1 MLGIRLFERRDRLPR
16 MTLQTRRRFVGSAI
30 VLGALAVGTLRIAGQ
45 APPQAPPTPLPA
57 DAPFTVAVATA
68 VVEAAPVYMAKEG
81 PYGSQFNYINGG
93 VRTLQNNGA
102 HAAGN
107 ATTQMLVVLRDNP
120 KVRLLFTLVN
130 GNYRIVAKRSAGISK
145 LADLKG
151 KRIVTPRTTSAHYHM
166 VALLRTAG
174 VQESD
179 VTVVS
184 APATQMAAAVVKG
197 DADAISM
204 WEPESENTVAALG
217 NDAITFQDNKVYR
230 ELYSMYSTT
239 DVLNDPRRRK
249 ELVAFVREVIT
260 QTGNL
265 RREPKKYFDLI
276 SRVTK
281 HPAAQIERG
290 WEHHDFPLAVAPDLL
305 DLLVEEEKWVAGL
318 QSRTPKTRAE
328 LASFIDTSII
338 EEARKR

>member
-1 MLGIRLFERRDRLPR
+1 MTSRFRIR
-16 MTLQTRRRFVGSAI
+16 VVAVAI
-30 VLGALAVGTLRIAGQ
+30 VVGALSAGSLHLAGQ
-45 APPQAPPTPLPA
+45 APPQTPPTPLAP

-68 VVEAAPVYMAKEG
+68 VVEAAPIYMAKEG
-81 PYGSQFNYINGG
+81 PFGSQFNYINGG
-93 VRTLQNNGA
+93 VRTLANNGA

-130 GNYRIVAKRSAGISK
+130 GNYRIVAKRSAGIRT

-166 VALLRTAG
+166 VALLRSAG
-174 VQESD
+174 IQESD

-184 APATQMAAAVVKG
+184 APATQMAAAVAKG

-204 WEPESENTVAALG
+204 WEPESQNAVEALG
-217 NDAITFQDNKVYR
+217 RDAITFQDNKVYR

-249 ELVAFVREVIT
+249 ELVAFVREIIA
-260 QTGNL
+260 QTANL

-276 SRVTK
+276 SRVTR

-305 DLLVEEEKWVAGL
+305 DLLVEEERWVAGV
-318 QSRTPKTRAE
+318 QQRTPKTRAE
-328 LASFIDTSII
+328 LATFIDTSII
-338 EEARKR
+338 EEARK

>member
-1 MLGIRLFERRDRLPR
+1 MGLSRRRDRLR
-16 MTLQTRRRFVGSAI
+16 VTMTRPFRFPLVCVAMTVAALTAGS
-30 VLGALAVGTLRIAGQ
+30 LRVAGQ
-45 APPQAPPTPLPA
+45 APPQAPPTPLAA

-68 VVEAAPVYMAKEG
+68 VVEAAPIYIAKEG
-81 PYGSQFNYINGG
+81 PFGSQFTYINGG

-130 GNYRIVAKRSAGISK
+130 GNYRIVARRSAGIGK

-174 VQESD
+174 LQESD
-179 VTVVS
+179 VTLVT
-184 APATQMAAAVVKG
+184 APATAMAAAVAKG

-204 WEPESENTVAALG
+204 WEPESQNTVEALG
-217 NDAITFQDNKVYR
+217 KDAITFQDNTVYR

-249 ELVAFVREVIT
+249 ELVAFVREIIT

-265 RREPKKYFDLI
+265 RREPAKYFDLI

-281 HPAAQIERG
+281 HPAPQIARS

-305 DLLVEEEKWVAGL
+305 NLLVEEEKWVAGV
-318 QSRTPKTRAE
+318 QSRTPRTRAE
-328 LASFIDTSII
+328 LASYIDTSII
-338 EEARKR
+338 EEARK

>member
-1 MLGIRLFERRDRLPR
+1 MGVTGQRDRLPR
-16 MTLQTRRRFVGSAI
+16 MTQFRFVCVAI
-30 VLGALAVGTLRIAGQ
+30 ALTTVVAVSVAGQ
-45 APPQAPPTPLPA
+45 APAPAPPTPLAP

-68 VVEAAPVYMAKEG
+68 VVEAATVYMAKEG
-81 PYGSQFNYINGG
+81 PFGSQFQYINGG

-120 KVRLLFTLVN
+120 KVRLLFTLVD

-151 KRIVTPRTTSAHYHM
+151 KRVVTPRNTSAHYHL

-174 VQESD
+174 LQESD
-179 VTVVS
+179 VTIVS
-184 APATQMAAAVVKG
+184 APATAMAAAVAKG

-204 WEPESENTVAALG
+204 WEPESQNTMELLG
-217 NDAITFQDNKVYR
+217 RDAITFQDNKVYR
-230 ELYSMYSTT
+230 ELYSVYSTT
-239 DVLNDPRRRK
+239 DVLNDARRRK
-249 ELVAFVREVIT
+249 ELVAFVRELIT
-260 QTGNL
+260 QTANL
-265 RREPKKYFDLI
+265 RKEPAKYFDLI

-281 HPAAQIERG
+281 HPAPQIARS
-290 WEHHDFPLAVAPDLL
+290 WEHHGFPLAVAPDLL
-305 DLLVEEEKWVAGL
+305 NILVEEEKWVAAG
-318 QSRTPKTRAE
+318 QSRPPRSRAE
-328 LASFIDTSII
+328 LAGFIDTSII

>member
-1 MLGIRLFERRDRLPR
+1 MLNRL
-16 MTLQTRRRFVGSAI
+16 T
-30 VLGALAVGTLRIAGQ
+30 LGAIALAFLIAGLRVAAQ
-45 APPQAPPTPLPA
+45 APAAAPPTPLAA

-68 VVEAAPVYMAKEG
+68 VVEAAPIYIAKEG
-81 PYGSQFNYINGG
+81 PFGSRFNYINGG

-120 KVRLLFTLVN
+120 KVRLLFTLVD

-151 KRIVTPRTTSAHYHM
+151 KRVVTPRTTSAHYHL

-174 VQESD
+174 LQESD
-179 VTVVS
+179 VTLVS
-184 APATQMAAAVVKG
+184 APATEMAAAVAKG

-204 WEPESENTVAALG
+204 WEPESQNAVEALG
-217 NDAITFQDNKVYR
+217 KDAITFQDNKVYR
-230 ELYSMYSTT
+230 ELYSVYSTT

-249 ELVAFVREVIT
+249 ELVALVREIIRT
-260 QTGNL
+260 TGEL
-265 RREPKKYFDLI
+265 QKAPAKYFDLI

-281 HPAAQIERG
+281 HPAPQIARS
-290 WEHHDFPLAVAPDLL
+290 WEHHGFPLAVAPDLL
-305 DLLVEEEKWVAGL
+305 NIIVEEDKWVANI
-318 QSRTPKTRAE
+318 QQRQPRSRTE
-328 LASFIDTSII
+328 LASYIDTSII
-338 EEARKR
+338 EEAKK

>member
-1 MLGIRLFERRDRLPR
+1 MCVAIGLVTLVAGSIR
-16 MTLQTRRRFVGSAI
+16 V
-30 VLGALAVGTLRIAGQ
+30 AGQ
-45 APPQAPPTPLPA
+45 APAQAPPTPLAP

-68 VVEAAPVYMAKEG
+68 VVEAATVYMAKEG
-81 PYGSQFNYINGG
+81 PFGSQFNYINGG

-120 KVRLLFTLVN
+120 KVRLLFTLVD

-151 KRIVTPRTTSAHYHM
+151 KRVVTPRNTSAHYHL
-166 VALLRTAG
+166 VALLRSAG
-174 VQESD
+174 LQESD
-179 VTVVS
+179 VTIVS
-184 APATQMAAAVVKG
+184 APATAMAAAVAKG

-204 WEPESENTVAALG
+204 WEPESQNTVELLG
-217 NDAITFQDNKVYR
+217 TDAISFQDNTVYR
-230 ELYSMYSTT
+230 ELYSVYSTT

-249 ELVAFVREVIT
+249 ELVAFVRELIT
-260 QTGNL
+260 QTANL
-265 RREPKKYFDLI
+265 RREPAKYFDLI

-281 HPAAQIERG
+281 HPAPQIARS
-290 WEHHDFPLAVAPDLL
+290 WEHHGFPLAVAPDLL
-305 DLLVEEEKWVAGL
+305 NLLVDEEKWVAAG
-318 QSRTPKTRAE
+318 QSRPPRSRAE
-328 LASFIDTSII
+328 LATFVDTSII